1 MVLSARSA
9 SRSEIR
15 HLSQIGAVRSAL
27 DRTSV
32 RRGVR
37 LREPDR
43 PVGSGA
49 PRCRR
54 TAVGRRM
61 LRPVTS
67 TDATTTQVRPR
78 VYVSGHRNPDTD
90 SIGAALGYAELKSRL
105 DPATEYVPVR
115 LGELNPQT
123 TWALEQSGAESP
135 RLLEHISVRA
145 GDVMQTEFPC
155 ADAATP
161 LRRAGQMMVEAG
173 LDLVPVVDDDGILQG
188 VLTERA
194 LARRYLRESS
204 DASHLYGA
212 TAVGT
217 LAEVLEGQLL
227 AGPADRTVHGRIW
240 VLARDLGSI
249 LTRLCEGDVA
259 VVGDRHDAQLRALEL
274 GISALVVTNATE
286 VPDATLA
293 LATER
298 DIPVIAT
305 PLDTYVAGRM
315 IGLSSPCQAL
325 ADPDPLTINT
335 GDVLGEVAEDIKDVS
350 YRAAVV
356 VDRANR
362 PVGLVTRADL
372 VDPRPRRVILV
383 DHAERSQSIPG
394 IEEAEIVEI
403 LDHHHIGS
411 IETTLP
417 VRAIFDPVGSTST
430 LVYEQFLQSGYEPS
444 RPAAGMLLAAIL
456 SDTVILTSPTM
467 TSRDEAAVEGLA
479 GLLGIDARTFGR
491 EMFQA
496 GSDVAG
502 LAAAEIL
509 GRDLK
514 AYELPTGQTLCVAQI
529 ETVGDVLSG
538 RFAELEAEAA
548 ACALR
553 DGHRLVALMVT
564 DVDAKGTHL
573 VVAGDVPLAERA
585 FGASVEGGAIP
596 LPGVM
601 SRKKQV
607 APKLLQAA

>member
-1 MVLSARSA
+1 
-9 SRSEIR
+9 
-15 HLSQIGAVRSAL
+15 
-27 DRTSV
+27 
-32 RRGVR
+32 
-37 LREPDR
+37 
-43 PVGSGA
+43 
-49 PRCRR
+49 
-54 TAVGRRM
+54 M
-61 LRPVTS
+61 LRPVS
-67 TDATTTQVRPR
+67 PSDPAVNQPRPR

-90 SIGAALGYAELKSRL
+90 SIGAALGYAELKTRL
-105 DPATEYVPVR
+105 DPDTEYVPVR
-115 LGELNPQT
+115 LGDLNPQT
-123 TWALEQSGAESP
+123 TWALEQTGAQSP
-135 RLLEHISVRA
+135 RMLVHISVRA
-145 GDVMQTEFPC
+145 GDVMQTTFPR
-155 ADAATP
+155 ADTVTP

-173 LDLVPVVDDDGILQG
+173 LDLLPVVDVDGILQG

-217 LAEVLEGQLL
+217 MAEVLEGRLL
-227 AGPADRTVHGRIW
+227 VGNPDRLVDGRIW
-240 VLARDLGSI
+240 VLARELGSI
-249 LTRLCEGDVA
+249 LTRLGEGDVA

-286 VPDATLA
+286 VPAETLK
-293 LATER
+293 LAQDK

-315 IGLSSPCQAL
+315 IGLSSPCHAL
-325 ADPDPLTINT
+325 ADGDPLTINT
-335 GDVLGEVAEDIKDVS
+335 SDVLGEVADDIKDVS

-383 DHAERSQSIPG
+383 DHAESAQSIPG

-430 LVYEQFLQSGYEPS
+430 LVTEQFQAAGYEPS
-444 RPAAGMLLAAIL
+444 AASAGMLLAAIL
-456 SDTVILTSPTM
+456 SDTVILTSPT
-467 TSRDEAAVEGLA
+467 TTPRDEAAVAELSGQLGL
-479 GLLGIDARTFGR
+479 DPRTFGR

-496 GSDVAG
+496 GSDVAN
-502 LAAAEIL
+502 LEAAAIL

-514 AYELPTGQTLCVAQI
+514 AYELPSGATLCVAQI

-538 RFAELEAEAA
+538 RFDELQDEAA

-564 DVDAKGTHL
+564 DVDARGTHL
-573 VVAGDVPLAERA
+573 VVAGDVALAERA
-585 FGASVEGGAIP
+585 FGVGVQDGAIP